1 MDKKMTS
8 GEIAKKVGVS
18 QKTIRLYDEKGL
30 LKPADYSEGNYRLYD
45 KESILVL
52 EKIIALKHIGF
63 TLEEIYD
70 NLVVGKNMDIV
81 ESLNQQLEIME
92 QKKAEIQKTIDCIKG
107 ILARTDGKPDWSD
120 VAEIARNIRQDQSA
134 DEYHF
139 YALKHTANTKD
150 WYECIYE
157 MLDINGERLNPEV
170 INSEAL
176 SANNLHATTRV
187 LDIGC
192 GFGKLWRNNWNKIPE
207 GTTINGIDLHGS
219 WADDFQKFIEENK
232 NELSNNTA
240 VSLYWGDVENDD
252 IWNEISGESLE
263 NNYDYVIAYYIIE
276 NLGNIDAFL
285 QRVSSVMKK
294 GAVFS
299 CNAYQ
304 VMDEHFFWKQIF
316 KELKL
321 KDNFIKDKI
330 KEEGKCCED
339 FKLLLEKYFEYVK
352 IQSLDNSMR
361 YDNVDEVVE
370 KLCKTYP
377 ENIKYIKE
385 NESIIKAYFE
395 DILQENGEV
404 IVSNISEFWYCQR

>member
-18 QKTIRLYDEKGL
+18 QKAIRLYDEKGL
-30 LKPADYSEGNYRLYD
+30 LKPAEYSEGNYRLYD

-92 QKKAEIQKTIDCIKG
+92 QKKSEIQKTIDCIRG
-107 ILARTDGKPDWSD
+107 ILARTDGQPDWSD

-139 YALKHTANTKD
+139 YALKHTANAKD
-150 WYECIYE
+150 WYECIYDL
-157 MLDINGERLNPEV
+157 LDINQ
-170 INSEAL
+170 NS
-176 SANNLHATTRV
+176 RV

-207 GTTINGIDLHGS
+207 GITINGIDLHGS
-219 WADDFQKFIEENK
+219 WADDFQKYISENK
-232 NELSNNTA
+232 KELSNNTS
-240 VSLYWGDVENDD
+240 VSLYWGDVENED
-252 IWNEISGESLE
+252 IWNEVSNILDVNKED
-263 NNYDYVIAYYIIE
+263 NTYDYVIAHYIVE
-276 NLGNIDAFL
+276 NLNNIDTFL
-285 QRVSSVMKK
+285 QKVSSVMKK
-294 GAVFS
+294 GATFS

-304 VMDEHFFWKQIF
+304 VIDEHFYWKEIF
-316 KELKL
+316 KDLNL

-339 FKLLLEKYFEYVK
+339 FKLLLEKYFVYVEIK
-352 IQSLDNSMR
+352 SLDNSMR
-361 YDNVDEVVE
+361 YDNADEVFE

-385 NESIIKAYFE
+385 NESTIKAYFE
-395 DILQENGEV
+395 DILQENGEI
-404 IVSNISEFWYCQR
+404 IVSNSTEFWRCQK

>member
-18 QKTIRLYDEKGL
+18 QKAIRLYDEKGL

-45 KESILVL
+45 KKSILVL

-92 QKKAEIQKTIDCIKG
+92 QKKSEIQKTIDCIKG
-107 ILARTDGKPDWSD
+107 ILARTDGQPDWSD

-139 YALKHTANTKD
+139 YALKHTAIARD
-150 WYECIYE
+150 WYECIYDL
-157 MLDINGERLNPEV
+157 LDINQ
-170 INSEAL
+170 NS
-176 SANNLHATTRV
+176 SV
-187 LDIGC
+187 LDVGC

-207 GTTINGIDLHGS
+207 GVAINGIDLHGS
-219 WADDFQKFIEENK
+219 WADDFQKFVCENK
-232 NELSNNTA
+232 NELSNNTS
-240 VSLYWGDVENDD
+240 VSLYWGDVENEDV
-252 IWNEISGESLE
+252 WKEIRGNSCDNSNA
-263 NNYDYVIAYYIIE
+263 NNYNLVIAHYLME
-276 NLGNIDAFL
+276 NINNIDAFL
-285 QRVSSVMKK
+285 QNVVNVMEK
-294 GAVFS
+294 GAIFS

-304 VMDEHFFWKQIF
+304 VMDEHFYWKQIF
-316 KELKL
+316 KDIKL

-339 FKLLLEKYFEYVK
+339 FKLLLEKYFGCVD

-361 YDNVDEVVE
+361 YENVDEVFE

-385 NESIIKAYFE
+385 NEKVIKAYFE
-395 DILQENGEV
+395 DVLQENGEI
-404 IVSNISEFWYCQR
+404 IVSNSTEFWRCQK

>member
-18 QKTIRLYDEKGL
+18 QKAIRLYDEKGL

-92 QKKAEIQKTIDCIKG
+92 QKKSEIQKTIDCIQG
-107 ILARTDGKPDWSD
+107 ILARTDGQPDWSD

-134 DEYHF
+134 DEEHF
-139 YALKHTANTKD
+139 YALKHTANTMD
-150 WYECIYE
+150 WYECIYD
-157 MLDINGERLNPEV
+157 MLDINVESLNEESL
-170 INSEAL
+170 NT
-176 SANNLHATTRV
+176 NTRV

-192 GFGKLWRNNWNKIPE
+192 GFGKLWRNNWSKIPE
-207 GTTINGIDLHGS
+207 GITINGIDLHGS
-219 WADDFQKFIEENK
+219 WADDFQKFINENK
-232 NELSNNTA
+232 NELSNNTS
-240 VSLYWGDVENDD
+240 VSLYWGDVENED
-252 IWNEISGESLE
+252 IWDEVSNIHGANIE
-263 NNYDYVIAYYIIE
+263 NSSYDNYYDYIIAHYIIE
-276 NLGNIDAFL
+276 NLNNADAFL
-285 QRVSSVMKK
+285 QRVTSVMKK
-294 GAVFS
+294 GAIFS

-304 VMDEHFFWKQIF
+304 VMDKHFYWKEIF
-316 KELKL
+316 KNLNL

-339 FKLLLEKYFEYVK
+339 FKLLLEKYFEYVE

-361 YDNVDEVVE
+361 YYNVDEVFE

-385 NESIIKAYFE
+385 NERVIKAYFE
-395 DILQENGEV
+395 DILQENGEI
-404 IVSNISEFWYCQR
+404 IVNNNSEFWRCLK

>member
-1 MDKKMTS
+1 MTS

-18 QKTIRLYDEKGL
+18 QKAIRLYDEKGL
-30 LKPADYSEGNYRLYD
+30 LKPAEYSEGNYRLYD

-92 QKKAEIQKTIDCIKG
+92 QKKSEIQKTIDCIKG

-134 DEYHF
+134 DENHF

-157 MLDINGERLNPEV
+157 MLDINEERLNS
-170 INSEAL
+170 N
-176 SANNLHATTRV
+176 TRV

-192 GFGKLWRNNWNKIPE
+192 GFGKLWRNNWKKIPE
-207 GTTINGIDLHGS
+207 STTINGIDLHGS

-232 NELSNNTA
+232 NELSNNTS

-263 NNYDYVIAYYIIE
+263 NNYDYVIAHYIIE

-285 QRVSSVMKK
+285 QKVSSVMKK
-294 GAVFS
+294 GAVFF

-339 FKLLLEKYFEYVK
+339 FKLLLEKYFEYVE

-361 YDNVDEVVE
+361 YDNVDEVFE

>member
-18 QKTIRLYDEKGL
+18 QKAIRLYDEKGL

-81 ESLNQQLEIME
+81 ESLNEQLEIME
-92 QKKAEIQKTIDCIKG
+92 QKKAEIQKTIDCING
-107 ILARTDGKPDWSD
+107 ILARTEGQPDWSD

-134 DEYHF
+134 DENHF

-150 WYECIYE
+150 WYECIYDL
-157 MLDINGERLNPEV
+157 LDINTGNP
-170 INSEAL
+170 N
-176 SANNLHATTRV
+176 TRI

-192 GFGKLWRNNWNKIPE
+192 GFGKLWRNNWSKIPE
-207 GTTINGIDLHGS
+207 GTTIDGIDLHGS
-219 WADDFQKFIEENK
+219 WADDFQKFIDENK
-232 NELSNNTA
+232 NSLTPNTE
-240 VSLYWGDVENDD
+240 VLLHWGDVENDD
-252 IWNEISGESLE
+252 IWNEINS
-263 NNYDYVIAYYIIE
+263 YDYVIAHYLIE
-276 NLGNIDAFL
+276 NLNNADVFL
-285 QRVSSVMKK
+285 QKVAAVMKK
-294 GAVFS
+294 GSTFS

-304 VMDEHFFWKQIF
+304 VMDEHFYWKQVF
-316 KELKL
+316 NGLKL

-339 FKLLLEKYFEYVK
+339 FKLLLEKYFEDVT
-352 IQSLDNSMR
+352 IESLDNGMR
-361 YDNVDEVVE
+361 YDNVDDVFERA
-370 KLCKTYP
+370 CKTYP
-377 ENIKYIKE
+377 ESIKYIKE
-385 NESIIKAYFE
+385 NEQTIKKYFE
-395 DILQENGEV
+395 EILQENGEI
-404 IVSNISEFWYCQR
+404 IVSNNGEFWRCIK